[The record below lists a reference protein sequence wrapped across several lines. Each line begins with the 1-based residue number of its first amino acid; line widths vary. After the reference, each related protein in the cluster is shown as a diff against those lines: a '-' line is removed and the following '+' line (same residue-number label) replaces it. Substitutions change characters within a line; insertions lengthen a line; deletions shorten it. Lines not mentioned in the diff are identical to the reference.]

1 MNKNISYFKNKGNI
15 ATISSNTFNPF
26 AIKIN
31 NNDNND
37 YIICFKNFFKT
48 GNKFFLTS
56 SGK

>member
-31 NNDNND
+31 NND

-48 GNKFFLTS
+48 GNKFFLSS

>member
-37 YIICFKNFFKT
+37 YIICFKNFFK
-48 GNKFFLTS
+48 KRQ
-56 SGK
+56 